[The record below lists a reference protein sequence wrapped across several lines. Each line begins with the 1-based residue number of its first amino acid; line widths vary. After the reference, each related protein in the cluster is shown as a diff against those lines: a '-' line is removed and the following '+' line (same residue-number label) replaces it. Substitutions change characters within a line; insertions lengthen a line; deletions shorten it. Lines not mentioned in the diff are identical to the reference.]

1 MLTIS
6 RGLSCLDN
14 RPRDQRTSGL
24 NASTN
29 FAELIAQSRASETAQ
44 PSRTTHEADT
54 TLEEV
59 AAPAEEL
66 AMWLRAFGSYFNP
79 RYHPFTESER
89 AGILERD
96 FANET
101 HTTQSILLRCSKL
114 IATLTQPQW
123 AVAPFYERDHDEVSA
138 NLPEEY
144 ESDSVE
150 GRDSSLTFSPLTET
164 FGDLQ
169 VICSALLNTPRV
181 GFRTWTSLGAII
193 ERDISRSDVAPQLT
207 RTARDV
213 NKAKL
218 PSVLREITEKVEPEA
233 LSSDLLSVFFG
244 LTELLEHLRFIKS
257 LLQRDQPLKQTLP
270 IFILVHEDTRNLLD
284 LFETRCLRAKG
295 LPEATV
301 SALDGSAYA
310 IAMEMRKAFEHELV
324 GLSGAQQAPA
334 IYAKV
339 ENAHGVLRDCFQQS
353 LISLAQV
360 FESTLDGTRIFRA
373 FQTKLDQSLTLR
385 RDLWVLLQHV
395 QRAEKERDRRPVA
408 PLVERLIAFRE
419 GSLRYLMYKDWESY
433 ERFLEEVAAARGA
446 VELAPVLHR
455 FGAYLE
461 TLFGQI
467 NMRAVFSAHPFDY
480 PAINP

>member
-1 MLTIS
+1 M
-6 RGLSCLDN
+6 
-14 RPRDQRTSGL
+14 
-24 NASTN
+24 
-29 FAELIAQSRASETAQ
+29 
-44 PSRTTHEADT
+44 
-54 TLEEV
+54 
-59 AAPAEEL
+59 
-66 AMWLRAFGSYFNP
+66 
-79 RYHPFTESER
+79 
-89 AGILERD
+89 
-96 FANET
+96 
-101 HTTQSILLRCSKL
+101 
-114 IATLTQPQW
+114 
-123 AVAPFYERDHDEVSA
+123 
-138 NLPEEY
+138 
-144 ESDSVE
+144 
-150 GRDSSLTFSPLTET
+150 
-164 FGDLQ
+164 Q

-193 ERDISRSDVAPQLT
+193 ERDISRSDVASQLT